1 MQRRD
6 VMNEI
11 DFRAWLQNQGY
22 NTGTTN
28 SRVSNCLRVC
38 EYEGDIDSLYRDDKC
53 KTLLARLTYSTN
65 DERYGRPP
73 HHSVPINGNVRNG
86 TATLKQAVGLYI
98 RFLENNN
105 DLQPIVQLSITPEAK
120 TSGVKVQIPASV
132 AAIDSYA
139 QFLDYFGID
148 KDTFYSFGLD
158 NTIFAK
164 SEYALSQWEILKK
177 QLLENQRLTIRGYG
191 RQGKHTDLFFK
202 PYEYL
207 FSNNNIREDG
217 TNNAVPR
224 RNIQIA
230 TGHRIND
237 SLLNYQCSHIF
248 GHTKNPLLFEAV
260 WNICFTPKMFDPLTG
275 HEAKGPW
282 PEEYQKLF
290 IDAAMYRFSKCVE
303 NYNAFVRQHNILN
316 RILEFVETLNGHY
329 DDGLLQKFR
338 DDALSEWQPIF
349 AEVESK

>member
-1 MQRRD
+1 
-6 VMNEI
+6 MNETG
-11 DFRAWLQNQGY
+11 FRSWLQNQGY
-22 NTGTTN
+22 NIGTTN

-38 EYEGDIDSLYRDDKC
+38 EYEGNIDSLYRDDKC
-53 KTLLARLTYSTN
+53 KTLLNRLTYSTS

-73 HHSVPINGNVRNG
+73 RHSIPINGNVRNG
-86 TATLKQAVGLYI
+86 TATLKQAVRLYI
-98 RFLENNN
+98 QFLENNI
-105 DLQPIVQLSITPEAK
+105 DLQPVVQTPIFQEAK
-120 TSGVKVQIPASV
+120 ASDVKVHSTVSATV
-132 AAIDSYA
+132 IDSYE

-148 KDTFYSFGLD
+148 KDIFYSFGLD

-164 SEYALSQWEILKK
+164 PKQALSQWETLKDRLLGNQ
-177 QLLENQRLTIRGYG
+177 QLAIRGYG
-191 RQGKHTDLFFK
+191 RQGKHTDLFFNL
-202 PYEYL
+202 YEYL
-207 FSNNNIREDG
+207 FSNNNIREDS

-237 SLLNYQCSHIF
+237 SLLNFQCSHIF

-290 IDAAMYRFSKCVE
+290 IDAAMHRFSKCVE
-303 NYNAFVRQHNILN
+303 DYNAFVRQHNILN
-316 RILEFVETLNGHY
+316 RISEFVETLNGQY

-338 DDALSEWQPIF
+338 DNALSEWQPICE
-349 AEVESK
+349 EVESK